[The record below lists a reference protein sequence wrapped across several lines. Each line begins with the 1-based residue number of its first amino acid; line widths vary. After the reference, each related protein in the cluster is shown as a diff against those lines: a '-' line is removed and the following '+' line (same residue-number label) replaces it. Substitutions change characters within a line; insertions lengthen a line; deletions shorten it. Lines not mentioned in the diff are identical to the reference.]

1 MLNAPNVPQC
11 TPCSLSAPP
20 VIDGLAPTIVGP
32 TVAVVVGVPAVL
44 DVPPPL
50 VVVLLDVAFAP
61 EPEELEYT
69 LT

>member
-1 MLNAPNVPQC
+1 
-11 TPCSLSAPP
+11 